1 MMSWVSRMTPAILK
15 ARRILVVDDEPQVC
29 QAIEMLLRFDKHE
42 VVVVNAAAA
51 ALAELSKTPF
61 DLVFLDYLMPGMK
74 GDELARLIKA
84 KDPTQPVAMITAYA
98 EVLRGSRSL
107 LSAVD
112 CLLSKPFLLSD
123 LRQTIEVY
131 ARPDGVASPTPETP
145 SAGN

>member
-1 MMSWVSRMTPAILK
+1 MTPAILK

-98 EVLRGSRSL
+98 EVLRSSRTL
-107 LSAVD
+107 ASAVD

-131 ARPDGVASPTPETP
+131 ARPDGVVSPTVEPP